1 MNSELKVLVEQAGK
15 GVVDKLFGQGT
26 PSIPKRAWIG
36 EAISDRLS
44 MTHFSESEK
53 AMAKSFLEEAQAE
66 GFDAKRIFAAGVI
79 LGRKILN
86 RKYLIEKK
94 EEKIRPIDKKK
105 CAVINALKEKAGSAR
120 LIEIYPDRILFESD
134 KRYFEVG
141 YAVIDEE
148 KIELF
153 GPVEMEPKF
162 FSKKVA
168 HRIEEQLKSE
178 AKLEIFNLKVA
189 GVYVPPPLEPI
200 EIDEK
205 MLTERQKRDLAIAG
219 LLPNPGSE

>member
-1 MNSELKVLVEQAGK
+1 VEQAGK
-15 GVVDKLFGQGT
+15 GIVDNLFGQGALR
-26 PSIPKRAWIG
+26 IPQKAWIG
-36 EAISDRLS
+36 EAISERLS

-53 AMAKSFLEEAQAE
+53 AMAKALLEEAQAE
-66 GFDAKRIFAAGVI
+66 GFDGKSMFAAGVA

-94 EEKIRPIDKKK
+94 EKETRPIDKKK
-105 CAVINALKEKAGSAR
+105 CAVINALKEKAESAR

-134 KRYFEVG
+134 HRYFEAG

-189 GVYVPPPLEPI
+189 GLYVPPPLEPI
-200 EIDEK
+200 EIDEA
-205 MLTERQKRDLAIAG
+205 MLTESDRKNRRIAG
-219 LLPNPGSE
+219 LL